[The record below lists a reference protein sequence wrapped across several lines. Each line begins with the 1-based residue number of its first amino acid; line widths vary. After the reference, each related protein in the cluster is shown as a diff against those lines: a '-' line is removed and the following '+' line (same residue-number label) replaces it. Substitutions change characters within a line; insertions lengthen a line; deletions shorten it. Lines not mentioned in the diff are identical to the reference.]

1 MFENYPLKQL
11 ESKLFNLREIGKYMK
26 YLSAF
31 LDKNPSISWEARAR
45 ALRLQVCNLERWE
58 LLEEKVILA
67 IKVKDNEYIGRRLIR
82 VNCELRYWTAE
93 SAKVEEIS
101 SAGVGGN
108 ETFVSRILGEFS
120 EDFDSGN

>member
-1 MFENYPLKQL
+1 
-11 ESKLFNLREIGKYMK
+11 MK
-26 YLSAF
+26 YPSTF
-31 LDKNPSISWEARAR
+31 LDKNPSIPWEVRAR

-67 IKVKDNEYIGRRLIR
+67 IKVKNNEYIGRRLIR
-82 VNCELRYWTAE
+82 INCELRYWAAE
-93 SAKVEEIS
+93 SAKVEENS

-108 ETFVSRILGEFS
+108 ETFVSRILKEFS